1 MLGILE
7 KGVVADEEKV
17 YKINGGLN
25 SCETMVFG
33 LLRWIRPV
41 LYRCNSGSKELFCLV
56 C

>member
-33 LLRWIRPV
+33 FTSLDTP
-41 LYRCNSGSKELFCLV
+41 STK
-56 C
+56 